1 MKKVFIFFIIPFFL
15 FSCGHKNNFS
25 ISGKIDGGA
34 GKKIYFNK
42 LLLNTQQTLDSAKLD
57 KEGRFNFNG
66 TAHSPS
72 FYILKLSSGSFIT
85 LLVDSTENCKINAS
99 YKTFS
104 ESYKVEGSVGS
115 EHMRELNS
123 RFLTAKTQMDSIQ
136 TIYKKVQNDPL
147 QSARAKELEI
157 SYNNIKDKHSGFVT
171 SFVKN
176 NPFSLASVY
185 ALYQQWSEN
194 DYVIKDLQVM
204 KIAASALFSVYP
216 TNEQVKAL
224 YQNTSEIVRA
234 ETNRKIVTALKEKAV
249 NSPNIVL
256 PDADGK
262 TKELW
267 SLHGKYVL
275 VHFWS
280 AKDPSSRIINPV
292 LSEAFHKYNKK
303 GFEIFMVSI
312 DTDREAWMD
321 AIQEY
326 NLTCINVGDMKG
338 SNQAV
343 ANYNITSVPTNYLL
357 DTQGEIIA
365 KNLKGPALDQALSHL
380 FK

>member
-1 MKKVFIFFIIPFFL
+1 M
-15 FSCGHKNNFS
+15 
-25 ISGKIDGGA
+25 
-34 GKKIYFNK
+34 
-42 LLLNTQQTLDSAKLD
+42 
-57 KEGRFNFNG
+57 
-66 TAHSPS
+66 
-72 FYILKLSSGSFIT
+72 
-85 LLVDSTENCKINAS
+85 
-99 YKTFS
+99 
-104 ESYKVEGSVGS
+104 EGSVGS
-115 EHMRELNS
+115 EHMRELNF
-123 RFLTAKTQMDSIQ
+123 RFLTAKKQLDSIQ
-136 TIYKKVQNDPL
+136 TLYKKIQNDPV
-147 QSARAKELEI
+147 QSAKAKELEI
-157 SYNNIKDKHSGFVT
+157 SYNNIKNSHSGFVT

-185 ALYQQWSEN
+185 ALYQQWTEG

-216 TNEQVKAL
+216 SNEQVIAL
-224 YQNTSEIVRA
+224 YQNTTEIVRA
-234 ETNRKIVTALKEKAV
+234 ETNRKIVSALKEKAV

-280 AKDPSSRIINPV
+280 AKDPSSPIINPV

-326 NLTCINVGDMKG
+326 NLNCINVGDMKG
-338 SNQAV
+338 SGQAV

-357 DTQGEIIA
+357 DTNGEIIA
-365 KNLKGPALDQALSHL
+365 KNLKGPALDQALRQI

>member
-1 MKKVFIFFIIPFFL
+1 MKKVIVFFIVPFFL

-25 ISGKIDGGA
+25 ISGKVEGGA
-34 GKKIYFNK
+34 GKKIYLNK
-42 LLLNTQQTLDSAKLD
+42 LLLNTQQPLDSAKLD
-57 KEGRFNFNG
+57 KEGRFKFSAS
-66 TAHSPS
+66 AHSPS
-72 FYILKLSSGSFIT
+72 FYILKLSSGSFVT
-85 LLVDSTENCKINAS
+85 LLVDSAENCKVTAP
-99 YKTFS
+99 YKSFS
-104 ESYKVEGSVGS
+104 ENYKVDGSVGS
-115 EHMRELNS
+115 EYLRDLNS
-123 RFLTAKTQMDSIQ
+123 RFLTAKKQLDSVQ
-136 TIYKKVQNDPL
+136 AIYKKVQNDPL
-147 QSARAKELEI
+147 QSARARELELLSNSI
-157 SYNNIKDKHSGFVT
+157 KNNHSGFVT

-216 TNEQVKAL
+216 SNEQVVAL
-224 YQNTSEIVRA
+224 YQNTSEIVRE
-234 ETNRKIVTALKEKAV
+234 ETNRKIVNALKEKAV

-292 LSEAFHKYNKK
+292 LAEAYHKYSRK
-303 GFEIFMVSI
+303 GFEIYMVSI

-321 AIQEY
+321 AIQDY
-326 NLTCINVGDMKG
+326 NLDCINVGDMKG
-338 SNQAV
+338 SSQAV
-343 ANYNITSVPTNYLL
+343 TNYNITSVPTNYLL

-365 KNLKGPALDQALSHL
+365 KNLQGPALDQALSHI